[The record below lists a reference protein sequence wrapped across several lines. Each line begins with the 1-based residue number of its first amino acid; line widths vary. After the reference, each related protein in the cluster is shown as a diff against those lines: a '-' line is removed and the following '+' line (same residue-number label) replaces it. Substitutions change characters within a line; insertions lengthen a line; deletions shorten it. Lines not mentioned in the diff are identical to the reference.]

1 MTNVPCVGSG
11 TLTKPPQDSG
21 PKMKSNQV
29 SSGASRNIK
38 APPQPAKEALHPA
51 YVLHSRNFRETSL
64 IVEFFTAEY
73 GRISA
78 VLRGARGKKN
88 VGKSRSKPST
98 GQYAQPFSPVLI
110 SWFGNGSL
118 KTIKKIEPAATGF
131 TLKGNRL
138 FSGFYINELLTRLIT
153 TQDPHPAL
161 YQKYQTLLLELAG
174 QQELEPLLRQFE
186 ITLLQEIGY
195 GINFQLPDGANLES
209 GLNYYFDQQR
219 GFSPSGFQSGSQTR
233 VDFFT
238 GKTLVA
244 IQNQNYSQPE
254 TCRAAKRLTRLA
266 LHPHLGDKPLKT
278 RELFV

>member
-1 MTNVPCVGSG
+1 
-11 TLTKPPQDSG
+11 
-21 PKMKSNQV
+21 
-29 SSGASRNIK
+29 
-38 APPQPAKEALHPA
+38 AKEALHPA

-78 VLRGARGKKN
+78 ILRGARGKKN